1 MVEISRSVCLLAL
14 CSLAMGCGALAPRDA
29 LRLDSIEQALQSLES
44 GLRQTATIE
53 NEPAPQ
59 AADVAM
65 PEVEVPLEAPR
76 FDLSCSEAPVRS
88 FLRSLVKD
96 TNYNIVVHPDVK
108 GTVSLE
114 LTQVTLTDVMN
125 VIREVYGLD
134 YVLEGNVYRVY
145 PDTLRTEIFR
155 LNYLNIARSGRSE
168 VQVSAGKVTDS
179 NGQNRGDAYGTD
191 YGGGSSQQEDVV
203 GTVVNTEAEADL
215 WSEVRTTLEALTAFD
230 EGSHVMV
237 TPQVGVIVVR
247 AKPVTLRAVQSYI
260 AQVESSVNRQVIL
273 EAKVVEVTLN
283 DGFESGIDW
292 NTFGRGS
299 GGLRANSRHSF
310 AGELMSGESDFYN
323 PRGSVF
329 TLSGDVGDFSGTLNL
344 LKTQGTVQV
353 LSSPRIATVN
363 NQKAVIKVG
372 SDEFFVTDINSNT
385 ITAGS
390 AINTNDSPELT
401 PFFSGIALDVTPQIS
416 DDGNVVLHV
425 HPTVSEVSEQL
436 KEIGGE
442 MVPLAASTIRESD
455 SIVRASSGQIVVIG
469 GLMQNTSQDENAGV
483 PWLRRIPLI
492 GHLFNQ
498 KSQRS
503 RKSELVIL
511 LKPVV
516 VENGTQ
522 AAFISQS
529 TSTVR
534 QLRDQLK

>member
-53 NEPAPQ
+53 DEQASQ
-59 AADVAM
+59 AADVAI